1 MSSSATRKIQQAVR
15 GNNKL
20 LLGGFAAASAG
31 LGLFWY
37 VQKED
42 QALKETAPH
51 PGAIPTWEYRLTQE
65 QNPKSNSDQHL
76 TQRSSKTDVS
86 TNPESVPTRS
96 NDDQSGSQGPAAS
109 YLNATQGKATDEHQ
123 DSESQPAPQ
132 KEKEPG
138 SEIVSKHREGPE
150 YDRQRHGSDSD

>member
-1 MSSSATRKIQQAVR
+1 MSSDAARGMQQAVR
-15 GNNKL
+15 SNNRL
-20 LLGGFAAASAG
+20 LVGGVAAVSAG

-37 VQKED
+37 AQKAN
-42 QALKETAPH
+42 QARKETTPH

-65 QNPKSNSDQHL
+65 QNPTSNPDQHL
-76 TQRSSKTDVS
+76 TQRSSKTDIP
-86 TNPESVPTRS
+86 TNPKSVPTRS

-123 DSESQPAPQ
+123 SPKSEPAPQ
-132 KEKEPG
+132 REKEPG
-138 SEIVSKHREGPE
+138 SEIASKHREGPE